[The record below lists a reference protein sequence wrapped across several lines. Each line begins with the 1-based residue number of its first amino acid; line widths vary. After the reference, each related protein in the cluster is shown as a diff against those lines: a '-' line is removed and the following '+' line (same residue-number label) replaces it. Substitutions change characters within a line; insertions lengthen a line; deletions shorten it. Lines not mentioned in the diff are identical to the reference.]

1 MVRFKF
7 LSGDVNWRKYGGKFV
22 SQRLNNGE
30 FDYWL
35 VINVINWLDYERHPE
50 NTYSVE
56 LQAVSPDSVSQ
67 ADKDRAISS
76 SCGWDSLDESNP
88 LDMVQVLSEHGIF
101 AQLWD
106 ASGNNIAKL
115 MQAARHEAQLIEM
128 LFGFYMDR
136 PENRLGQDG
145 WGLIRG
151 ESIREFFASRD
162 NE

>member
-7 LSGDVNWRKYGGKFV
+7 LSGDMDWKTYGGKFV
-22 SQRLNNGE
+22 SNRLNNGE

-35 VINVINWLDYERHPE
+35 VINVINCLD
-50 NTYSVE
+50 SVE
-56 LQAVSPDSVSQ
+56 IQAVSPDSVSRE
-67 ADKDRAISS
+67 DKDRAIS

-101 AQLWD
+101 AQLWES
-106 ASGNNIAKL
+106 SGNNIAKL
-115 MQAARHEAQLIEM
+115 MQAARREAQLIEM

-136 PENRLGQDG
+136 PENQIGQDG

-151 ESIREFFASRD
+151 ESVSEFFANRD